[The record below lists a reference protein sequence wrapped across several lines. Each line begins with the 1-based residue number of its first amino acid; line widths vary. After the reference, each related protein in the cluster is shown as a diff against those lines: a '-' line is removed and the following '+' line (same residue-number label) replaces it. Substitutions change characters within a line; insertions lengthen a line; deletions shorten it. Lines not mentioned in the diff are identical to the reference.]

1 MCRDWVGFQKVIE
14 EAADAFGHVCSR
26 AVKARMHLGML
37 HCCMLFFGPWHSGV
51 VVGLVVVFGLS
62 VFPACSALV
71 ACWSLVLDQCRVG
84 LVLWAC
90 FPLLLPLAACL
101 FACARGRFFP
111 RALPILVLL
120 ISGDSLPSVSES
132 D

>member
-37 HCCMLFFGPWHSGV
+37 HAALLHVVFWTLAFWSG
-51 VVGLVVVFGLS
+51 GGAGRVFGLS

-84 LVLWAC
+84 LVLWAASRS
-90 FPLLLPLAACL
+90 FFLLRLACL
-101 FACARGRFFP
+101 LAPVAASSP
-111 RALPILVLL
+111 RSPDFGAVNFWRLSAFCI
-120 ISGDSLPSVSES
+120 
-132 D
+132 